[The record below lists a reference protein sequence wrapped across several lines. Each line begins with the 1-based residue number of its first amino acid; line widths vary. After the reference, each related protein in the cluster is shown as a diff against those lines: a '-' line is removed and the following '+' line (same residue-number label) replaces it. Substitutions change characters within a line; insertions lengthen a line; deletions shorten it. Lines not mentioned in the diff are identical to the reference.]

1 MNPPAPRPA
10 SCACCCGCALAGP
23 GVKRGLRLC
32 LHAPGHGQR
41 LRGVGQPRLGL
52 LVRSLGLLVCL
63 RLGHQLLLQLRQVGR
78 LVRRH
83 RLLLRRGLALRV

>member
-1 MNPPAPRPA
+1 
-10 SCACCCGCALAGP
+10 
-23 GVKRGLRLC
+23 
-32 LHAPGHGQR
+32 